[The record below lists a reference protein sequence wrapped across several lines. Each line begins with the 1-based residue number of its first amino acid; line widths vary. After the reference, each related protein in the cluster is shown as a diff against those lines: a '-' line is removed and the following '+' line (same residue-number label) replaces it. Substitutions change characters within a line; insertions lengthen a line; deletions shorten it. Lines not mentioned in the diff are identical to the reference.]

1 LTYAINYATICPVKK
16 TAEKAIKTELEP
28 FYMSELVIKNLHVN
42 VEDTEI
48 LTGVDLTIKAG
59 EVHAVMGPNGT
70 GKSTLAYALMG
81 HPKYS
86 VTKGEA
92 TLDGQDLLDLDP
104 SERSNLGLFLAF
116 QYPVAVP
123 GVSVANFLRTAI
135 NAHRKYQD
143 PEDKGISIPDF
154 RKKLKEKM
162 ALLKMDES
170 FAGRYLN
177 DGFSGGE
184 KKRVEILQ
192 MATLEPKYS
201 ILDETDSGLDIDA
214 LKIVSDGVNAISS
227 ENHGV
232 LVITHY
238 QRILNYIKPDF
249 VHVML
254 HGKIVQSGG
263 PELAL
268 KLEEEGYEWLRE
280 KHTA

>member
-1 LTYAINYATICPVKK
+1 
-16 TAEKAIKTELEP
+16 
-28 FYMSELVIKNLHVN
+28 MSELVIKNFHVN

-48 LTGVDLTIKAG
+48 LKGVDLTIRSG

-81 HPKYS
+81 HPKYV
-86 VTKGEA
+86 VTAGEA
-92 TLDGQDLLDLDP
+92 TLDGQSLLGLDP
-104 SERSNLGLFLAF
+104 NERSALGLFLAF

-135 NAHRKYQD
+135 NAHRKVSD

-154 RKKLKEKM
+154 RKKLKEKL

-192 MATLEPKYS
+192 MATLEPKFS

-214 LKIVSDGVNAISS
+214 LKVVSDGVNAISDKDQ
-227 ENHGV
+227 GV

-238 QRILNYIKPDF
+238 QRILNYIKPDY

-254 HGKIVQSGG
+254 NGRIAQSGG

-268 KLEEEGYEWLRE
+268 QLEEEGYEWLRE
-280 KHTA
+280 KYGA

>member
-1 LTYAINYATICPVKK
+1 
-16 TAEKAIKTELEP
+16 
-28 FYMSELVIKNLHVN
+28 MSELAIKDLHVN

-48 LTGVDLTIKAG
+48 LKGVNLTIKSG

-81 HPKYS
+81 HPKYEVS
-86 VTKGEA
+86 AGEVS
-92 TLDGQDLLDLDP
+92 LDGKDVLNLEP
-104 SERSNLGLFLAF
+104 NERSKLGLFLAF

-135 NAHRKYQD
+135 NAHRKAKD

-154 RKKLKEKM
+154 RKRLKEKM
-162 ALLKMDES
+162 ALLSMDEA

-192 MATLEPKYS
+192 MATLEPKFS

-214 LKIVSDGVNAISS
+214 LKIVSDGVNTISK
-227 ENHGV
+227 ENQGI

-249 VHVML
+249 VHVMIN
-254 HGKIVQSGG
+254 GKIVESGG

-268 KLEEEGYEWLRE
+268 KLEAEGYEWLRE
-280 KHTA
+280 KHTV

>member
-1 LTYAINYATICPVKK
+1 
-16 TAEKAIKTELEP
+16 
-28 FYMSELVIKNLHVN
+28 MSELVIKDLHVS
-42 VEDTEI
+42 VEDIEI
-48 LTGVDLTIKAG
+48 LKGLDLTIKSG

-70 GKSTLAYALMG
+70 GKSTLAYAMMG
-81 HPKYS
+81 HPKYE
-86 VTKGEA
+86 VTAGEA
-92 TLDGQDLLDLDP
+92 TLDGEDILEMEP
-104 SERSNLGLFLAF
+104 NERSALGLFLAF

-123 GVSVANFLRTAI
+123 GVSVANFLRTAL
-135 NAHRKYQD
+135 NAHRKAAD

-154 RKKLKEKM
+154 RKKLKEKL

-192 MATLEPKYS
+192 MATLEPKFS

-214 LKIVSDGVNAISS
+214 LKIVADGVNTISS
-227 ENHGV
+227 ENQGV

-238 QRILNYIKPDF
+238 QRILNYIKPDY

-254 HGKIVQSGG
+254 DGKIAESGG

-280 KHTA
+280 IHAS